1 MLREFCRRSS
11 LFRVGRAIGDVE
23 RDEEGLKTTQTLAQN
38 IAWLL
43 KKLNA

>member
-23 RDEEGLKTTQTLAQN
+23 RDEEGLKTTLAQN